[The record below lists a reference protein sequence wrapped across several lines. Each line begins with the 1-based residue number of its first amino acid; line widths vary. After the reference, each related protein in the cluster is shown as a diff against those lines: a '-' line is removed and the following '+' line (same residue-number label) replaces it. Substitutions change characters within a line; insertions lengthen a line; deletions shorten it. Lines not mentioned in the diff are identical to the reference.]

1 VFFLSESSDTP
12 LTDARLLRL
21 TRRRD
26 EIRRARHRQ
35 MNALE
40 PVSGFM
46 MATSGPDD
54 LVESLVAAPA
64 FASLVLRRESW
75 WSRLPFSLQR
85 RAGMEE
91 GPFY

>member
-1 VFFLSESSDTP
+1 
-12 LTDARLLRL
+12 
-21 TRRRD
+21 
-26 EIRRARHRQ
+26 

-54 LVESLVAAPA
+54 LVESRRTGLRVPLCCG
-64 FASLVLRRESW
+64 ASHGV
-75 WSRLPFSLQR
+75 RLPFSLQR

-91 GPFY
+91 ALGGI